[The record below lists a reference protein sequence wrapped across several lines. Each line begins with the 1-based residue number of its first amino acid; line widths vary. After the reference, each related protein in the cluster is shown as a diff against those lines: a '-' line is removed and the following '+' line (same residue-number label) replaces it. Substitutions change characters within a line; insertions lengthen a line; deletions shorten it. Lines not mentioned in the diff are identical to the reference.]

1 MSVESSDMEFV
12 KSIFISGGRKGQTPL
27 LSGVRHAGFP
37 RITKSERAAGVIQVS
52 QVLFVE

>member
-27 LSGVRHAGFP
+27 LSGVRHAGF
-37 RITKSERAAGVIQVS
+37 RG
-52 QVLFVE
+52 